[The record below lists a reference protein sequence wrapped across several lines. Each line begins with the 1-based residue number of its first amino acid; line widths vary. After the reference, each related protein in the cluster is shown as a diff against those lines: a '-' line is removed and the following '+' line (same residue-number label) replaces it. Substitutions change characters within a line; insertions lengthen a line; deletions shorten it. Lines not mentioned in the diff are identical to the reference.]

1 MTAAEFRPV
10 RLPMYDWPE
19 VADETRV
26 LEAALTDEICHAL
39 AIAPSTLQPW
49 EPDIDL
55 YDLWKDPG
63 LLLAQTCGYPF
74 THDLKGKVSLIGAP
88 EYEAAGC
95 SGPAYCSQIIV
106 AASSPF
112 RTMADL
118 KGSRAAFNGP
128 DSQSGMNTFRHALAS
143 LAEGVPFFGSVTESG
158 GHLASMAAVAEG
170 RADVAAIDAVCWALA
185 GREKP
190 QLVSGVRA
198 LTQTAQA
205 PGLPYITSVRF
216 SPVERQKI
224 AEAISSV
231 FAKTETAKS
240 RERLCIRGFSKLVP
254 EDYAVILEMEAQ
266 AAAAGYPVLA

>member
-1 MTAAEFRPV
+1 MTVAEFRPV

-88 EYEAAGC
+88 EHEAVGC

-112 RTMADL
+112 RTLADL

-128 DSQSGMNTFRHALAS
+128 DSQSGMNALRHALAL
-143 LAEGVPFFGSVTESG
+143 LANGRPFFKSVAESG

-190 QLVSGVRA
+190 QLVSGLRA

-205 PGLPYITSVRF
+205 PGLPYITSVQF

-231 FAKTETAKS
+231 FAKAETAKS

-254 EDYAVILEMEAQ
+254 EDYTVILEMETQ